1 MNIKV
6 QLREDK
12 EYRKAFLIAVIVP
25 VVILTGAIIV
35 ACSGDFFLHVF
46 PTCTMKLF
54 TGWNCISC
62 GATRATLA
70 LAHGHLLTAIYYNP
84 LYVLFL
90 GWLCYLY
97 ARLIISL
104 IRRPYRKYSLKV
116 NIPQGILVG
125 VAIIGFFIIRNT
137 EFYQSIFY

>member
-1 MNIKV
+1 MDIKV
-6 QLREDK
+6 KLKEDK
-12 EYRKAFLIAVIVP
+12 DYRKAFLIAVIVP
-25 VVILTGAIIV
+25 IVIITCAIIV
-35 ACSGDFFLHVF
+35 ACSKDFFLHVF
-46 PTCTMKLF
+46 PPCSMKLF

-70 LAHGHLLTAIYYNP
+70 LSHGHVLTAIYYNP

-116 NIPQGILVG
+116 NLLQGILTAV
-125 VAIIGFFIIRNT
+125 VIIAFFIIRNT